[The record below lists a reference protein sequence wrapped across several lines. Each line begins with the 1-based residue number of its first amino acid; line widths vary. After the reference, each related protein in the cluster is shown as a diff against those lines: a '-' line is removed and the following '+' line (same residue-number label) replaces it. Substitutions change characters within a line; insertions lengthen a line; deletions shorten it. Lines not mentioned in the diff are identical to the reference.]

1 MEFGIHLPQIGRKA
15 GPDSIRRAARQADEL
30 GWDDVWV
37 NDHLAVPEGAPYPP
51 SAVFFEP
58 IVTLTWAAAATQR
71 VRLGTSVLVLPL
83 RHPVHL
89 AKEVATLDLL
99 SEGRVI
105 LGAGV
110 GWLREEF
117 EALGVPPA
125 ERGRRSDESIELLRR
140 CWREPAI
147 DHDGRWVASTMR
159 RIRTL
164 PQPARDIPIWI
175 GGTSEPAVARAIR
188 AGDGWHAVRLSPEE
202 MAPLVARIR
211 ASRPEPEF
219 TISLR
224 MMWDALEDDNDDIRR
239 QIEAQAA
246 LGVQHMAFEPRQR
259 GIEDWLRAV
268 EAMWRLVEPLR

>member
-1 MEFGIHLPQIGRKA
+1 MEFGIHLPQSGRKA
-15 GPDSIRRAARQADEL
+15 GPDAIRRAARQADEL

-147 DHDGRWVASTMR
+147 DHDGRWVAATMR

-164 PQPARDIPIWI
+164 PQPTRDIPIWI

-211 ASRPEPEF
+211 ASRPEPAF